1 MPVDVH
7 IELWSIEILIERRC
21 FLFSIA
27 SCFFLISG
35 CALDDNAPNEE
46 RNALTHGNVQ
56 LHLKVGQTTQS
67 EVIDVFGGPD
77 IATIDGKGMEVWT
90 YRRTASVSRS
100 VDSGGGFFLL
110 LGGYSRNKSSSE
122 RTDRRMTLI
131 IKFNSSKIV
140 SDFKSRTS
148 SF

>member
-1 MPVDVH
+1 MFKSQV
-7 IELWSIEILIERRC
+7 
-21 FLFSIA
+21 FLFSVA
-27 SCFFLISG
+27 TCLFFVSG
-35 CALDDNAPNEE
+35 CAIDDSAPREE

-56 LHLKVGQTTQS
+56 LHLKVGRTTQT
-67 EVIDVFGGPD
+67 EVIEVFGGPD
-77 IATIDGKGMEVWT
+77 IATIDGKGLEVWT

-110 LGGYSRNKSSSE
+110 LGGYSRSKSSSE

-131 IKFNSSKIV
+131 IKFDGNKIV
-140 SDFKSRTS
+140 RDFKSRTS